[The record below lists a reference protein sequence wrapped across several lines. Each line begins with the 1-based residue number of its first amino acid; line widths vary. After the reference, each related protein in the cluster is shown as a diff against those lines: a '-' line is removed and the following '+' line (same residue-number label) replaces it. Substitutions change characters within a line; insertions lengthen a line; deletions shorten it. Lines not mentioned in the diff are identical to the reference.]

1 MAERGGPET
10 AVNDT
15 GLDGGTDHAADPDR
29 AKRKKPRC
37 TLVGK
42 DGNVFNV
49 IAIVRRALIDAGEY
63 DLASEFMQRAANAR
77 SYDEVLGLCSEYVDV
92 R

>member
-1 MAERGGPET
+1 MVARGDPET
-10 AVNDT
+10 AVNDA
-15 GLDGGTDHAADPDR
+15 GSNGGTDHASGPDR

-49 IAIVRRALIDAGEY
+49 IAIVRRALLDAGEY
-63 DLASEFMQRAANAR
+63 DLASEFMQRATSAG
-77 SYDEVLGLCSEYVDV
+77 SHDEVLRLCYEYVDV